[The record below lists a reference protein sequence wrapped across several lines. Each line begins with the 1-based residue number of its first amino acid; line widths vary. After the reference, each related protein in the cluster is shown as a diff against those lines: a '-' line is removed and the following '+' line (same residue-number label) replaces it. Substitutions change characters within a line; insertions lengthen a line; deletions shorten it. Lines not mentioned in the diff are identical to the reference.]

1 MEAVERLA
9 TNIPVRRAC
18 AALSI
23 PPASFYRWSQP
34 ASSSQTERP
43 RPPLA
48 LSDTEEQ
55 AVLGELHSERFVDRA
70 PAEIHA
76 TLLEEGVYHCSAR
89 TMYRVLHRHAEV
101 RERRNQVR
109 RPAATKPE
117 LLATAPNQ
125 VWSWDI
131 TKLKGPVKWS
141 YFYLYVIL
149 DVFSRYVVGWMIA
162 HRESSELA
170 RRLIAASCEKQGID
184 KHQLTLHADRGP
196 SMTSCTVA
204 QLLARLAI
212 TKSHSRPY
220 TSNDNPFSEALFK
233 TVKYHPE
240 FPERFGGIEDAI
252 AFGRV
257 LFPWYNAEH
266 RHAGIGYLTPEVVHC
281 GRATEILAVRARVL
295 RNAFAAHP
303 NRFKH
308 CSPKLPVPPAEVW
321 INPPPE
327 RQTVGTAKIDVHI
340 WPTLDASD
348 AAKGVG
354 TPGDD
359 LSQPVE
365 PMFSDRRSLIM
376 GH

>member
-1 MEAVERLA
+1 MEAVEDLA
-9 TNIPVRRAC
+9 TDIPVRRAC
-18 AALSI
+18 AALSV
-23 PPASFYRWSQP
+23 PPASFYRWCHP
-34 ASSSQTERP
+34 AAASPTERS

-48 LSDTEEQ
+48 LSDKEEQ
-55 AVLGELHSERFVDRA
+55 AVLDELHSERFVDRA

-89 TMYRVLHRHAEV
+89 TMYRVLHRHAEI

-131 TKLKGPVKWS
+131 TKLKGPVKWT

-170 RRLIAASCEKQGID
+170 RRLIEASCEKQDID
-184 KHQLTLHADRGP
+184 KDQLTLHADRGP
-196 SMTSCTVA
+196 SMTSYTVA

-220 TSNDNPFSEALFK
+220 TSNDNPFSEAMFK

-252 AFGRV
+252 AFSRV
-257 LFPWYNAEH
+257 LFPWYNTEH
-266 RHAGIGYLTPEVVHC
+266 RHAGIGYLTPEVVHY
-281 GRATEILAVRARVL
+281 GRATDTLAARAHVL
-295 RNAFAAHP
+295 REAFAAHP

-308 CSPKLPVPPAEVW
+308 RSPKLPVPPAEVW

-327 RQTVGTAKIDVHI
+327 RQTAGTAKINVHI
-340 WPTLDASD
+340 WPTPGAMDAT
-348 AAKGVG
+348 KGLCA
-354 TPGDD
+354 PGDD
-359 LSQPVE
+359 RDQ
-365 PMFSDRRSLIM
+365 RSLIV